1 MKMFRGVIVFLL
13 CVLITPPP
21 FAQNV
26 SRMIAGVTTLTSGSP
41 HTGTCA
47 EALQFIVVNS
57 ASAYTYTLPTAST
70 CSTGTVF
77 QFKNIGLGT
86 LTLSPS
92 SGTINGATSI
102 TLTTNAG
109 ADAYDDGTNYTTQGG
124 VGAIR
129 SIGFSFGDANATG
142 ASALVVNQ
150 VGYETVPFACTI
162 VGWAI
167 MVDAG
172 TLTIDILKVATG
184 TAVPTSSI
192 TASATPAISTGT
204 AIYSTTLTG
213 WTTSVAAYDILGFKI
228 TVTNGTPKQAT
239 IQVFC
244 AQ

>member
-1 MKMFRGVIVFLL
+1 MKNALKFLLL
-13 CVLITPPP
+13 CVLAAPSL

-26 SRMIAGVTTLTSGSP
+26 SRMVNGVTTLTAGSP
-41 HTGTCA
+41 HSGTCA
-47 EALQFIVVNS
+47 ESLQLVVVNS

-70 CSTGTVF
+70 CPTGTVF
-77 QFKNIGLGT
+77 QLKNIGLGT

-92 SGTINGATSI
+92 SGTVNGAASI
-102 TLTTNAG
+102 TLTTNMAVEV
-109 ADAYDDGTNYTTQGG
+109 YDDGTNYTTQGG
-124 VGAIR
+124 VGAVR
-129 SIGFSFGDANATG
+129 AIGFAFGDANATS

-150 VGYETVPFACTI
+150 VGYLTVPFSCTI

-172 TLTIDILKVATG
+172 TLTIDVLKIATG
-184 TAVPTSSI
+184 TAVPTASI

-239 IQVFC
+239 IQLFC